1 VKPSF
6 FRIYIVIAVSNLAS
20 TVYYLAIDSFSA
32 RSGFG
37 RSFLLPGVQFSGSV
51 QSEFPQPPSSIPAR
65 GDMVA

>member
-1 VKPSF
+1 
-6 FRIYIVIAVSNLAS
+6 
-20 TVYYLAIDSFSA
+20 VYYLAIDSFSA